1 MAVTADELSSL
12 DLTIWLKSQS
22 KASSFLK
29 SSQPVISR
37 NIQKVFD
44 VFDINYYRSN
54 GEYRIES
61 DASMRRLNIERR
73 LHQELR
79 FHNPNSIL
87 RFDSFPRMK
96 CNLTKE
102 VICYPWQTADSYVQ
116 SPILFRK
123 FMDLSIIDAYMDFMP
138 EAANIQDGYAS
149 IPISRYSGFFSTAKG
164 HPLTNKNDEI
174 SLSDL
179 IDFPLY
185 FGSPDDFPLTYKA
198 LAEKGITLYRGERMT
213 RFKYILGL
221 FSNQN
226 YLFPI
231 MPGGQTEFE
240 KDLIDLSIRIPIE
253 FENRLIIKKEFINS
267 PKLKILLSAIKSTH
281 KRCEDTYAGWIK
293 SLL

>member
-54 GEYRIES
+54 GEYRIEP
-61 DASMRRLNIERR
+61 DAALRRLNIERC

-79 FHNPNSIL
+79 FHDPNAVL
-87 RFDSFPRMK
+87 RFDAFPK
-96 CNLTKE
+96 VKTNLTTK
-102 VICYPWQTADSYVQ
+102 VICHPWQTADSLIQ

-123 FMDLSIIDAYMDFMP
+123 FMDLSIIDAYMDFIP
-138 EAANIQDGYAS
+138 EAANIQDRYAS
-149 IPISRYSGFFSTAKG
+149 IPISRYSAFFGAAKG
-164 HPLTNKNDEI
+164 HPLTKKKDEI
-174 SLSDL
+174 SLSDA
-179 IDFPLY
+179 IDFPFY
-185 FGSPDDFPLTYKA
+185 FGSPDDLPLTYKA
-198 LAEKGITLYRGERMT
+198 MADKGITLYKGARMT
-213 RFKYILGL
+213 RLKYILSL

-231 MPGGQTEFE
+231 MPGAKTAFE
-240 KDLIDLSIRIPIE
+240 ENLIDLCIKIPIE
-253 FENRLIIKKEFINS
+253 FENRLIIKKEFTNS
-267 PKLKILLSAIKSTH
+267 PKLKILLSGIKSTH
-281 KRCEDTYAGWIK
+281 ERCKDIYPGWIA

>member
-37 NIQKVFD
+37 NIQKVID

-54 GEYRIES
+54 GEYRIEP
-61 DASMRRLNIERR
+61 DAAMRRLNIERC

-79 FHNPNSIL
+79 FHDPNAIL
-87 RFDSFPRMK
+87 RFDSFPK
-96 CNLTKE
+96 VKTNLTTK
-102 VICYPWQTADSYVQ
+102 VICHPWQTADSLIQ

-123 FMDLSIIDAYMDFMP
+123 FMDLSIIDAYMDFIP
-138 EAANIQDGYAS
+138 EAANIQDRYAS
-149 IPISRYSGFFSTAKG
+149 IPISRYSAFFGAAKG
-164 HPLTNKNDEI
+164 HPLTKKKDEI
-174 SLSDL
+174 SLSDA
-179 IDFPLY
+179 IEFPFY

-198 LAEKGITLYRGERMT
+198 MADKGITLYKGERMT
-213 RFKYILGL
+213 RLKYILSL

-231 MPGGQTEFE
+231 MPGAKTAFE
-240 KDLIDLSIRIPIE
+240 ENLIDLCIKIPIE

-267 PKLKILLSAIKSTH
+267 PKLKCLLSGIKSTH
-281 KRCEDTYAGWIK
+281 ERCKDIYPGWIA